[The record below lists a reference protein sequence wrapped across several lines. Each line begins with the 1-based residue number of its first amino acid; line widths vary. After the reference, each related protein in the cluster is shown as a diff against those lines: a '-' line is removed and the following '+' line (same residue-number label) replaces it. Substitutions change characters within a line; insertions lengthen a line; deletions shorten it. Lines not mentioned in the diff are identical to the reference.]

1 MLRWIGRLNTWTN
14 DPTNPKR
21 CTCPRSSRV
30 SIRNRA
36 VCYYT
41 ASNGYFFDTA
51 RVFKGLEKYVEKP
64 NLLRVLGFLFILLQG
79 FLLFYPC
86 LKQVSL
92 QLSCLRF
99 LSCRCVHELCF

>member
-51 RVFKGLEKYVEKP
+51 RVFKGLEKYVKNPTSQE
-64 NLLRVLGFLFILLQG
+64 VGLFIYSSSRILIVLS
-79 FLLFYPC
+79 LSKASVSTIELFALPV
-86 LKQVSL
+86 L
-92 QLSCLRF
+92 
-99 LSCRCVHELCF
+99 